1 VPAAWPTF
9 IAISGVINPALLRP
23 LMPSVPKYL
32 RAIFVPAVLRVHI
45 DFSALLSL
53 SLA

>member
-9 IAISGVINPALLRP
+9 IAISGVIAPTLLRP

-32 RAIFVPAVLRVHI
+32 RAMCVPDRLRLFNV
-45 DFSALLSL
+45 FSAL
-53 SLA
+53 